1 MKFDL
6 EILNQYV
13 KDGWVERNDHPSLP
27 ISIYNYSR
35 KTQYE
40 GKWDDITLKTRGLV
54 LDTEGNVI
62 AKSFDK
68 FFNYEELVG
77 NKWVDSKIPNEPFE
91 VFEKMDGSLGILFYY
106 ERELTIKERS
116 DYYYKNGNSE
126 GIVEGSLDR
135 PTFKPDDEAHKWY
148 DDRSVPKKD
157 GKWIL
162 ATKGSFT
169 SDQAV
174 KGMEILKKYRY
185 EKLIKGFTYLFEIIY
200 PENRIVCD
208 YDFEDLIL
216 LAVIDNKD
224 GYELRIH
231 DDNIHLEGIRFRNL
245 YNNLGFKVVKKYD
258 GVRDY
263 SELKSKISQN
273 SEGFVIKFESGF
285 RMKIKGEEYVRLHK
299 ILTQLTTYDIW
310 EHLKDGKEVME
321 LVERVPDEFDK
332 WVKSQVSA
340 LKYGHFLV
348 SGYCG
353 KTHDYFRY
361 GKYNDVDPEPTKK
374 EFAEH
379 LKKYID
385 PKLHAIMFAMW
396 DGKRDKVDELI
407 WKLNKPKFSKPF
419 WQKEEI

>member
-54 LDTEGNVI
+54 LDNEGNVV
-62 AKSFDK
+62 AKAFDK

-77 NKWVDSKIPNEPFE
+77 NKWVESKIPNEPFE
-91 VFEKMDGSLGILFYY
+91 VFEKMDGSLGILFNYNN
-106 ERELTIKERS
+106 E
-116 DYYYKNGNSE
+116 
-126 GIVEGSLDR
+126 
-135 PTFKPDDEAHKWY
+135 
-148 DDRSVPKKD
+148 
-157 GKWIL
+157 WIL

-169 SDQAV
+169 SDQALR
-174 KGMEILKKYRY
+174 GMEILKKYKY

-200 PENRIVCD
+200 PENRIVCE

-216 LAVIDNKD
+216 LAVVDNKD

-263 SELKSKISQN
+263 SELKSKILQN
-273 SEGFVIKFESGF
+273 AEGFVIKFENGL
-285 RMKIKGEEYVRLHK
+285 RMKIKGEEYVRLHR
-299 ILTQLTTYDIW
+299 ILTGFSNVDIW
-310 EHLKDGKEVME
+310 EHLKDGKDVME

-332 WVKSQVSA
+332 WVKEQVSA
-340 LKYGHFLV
+340 LKYGHFAV

-353 KTHDYFRY
+353 KAHDYFRY
-361 GKYNDVDPEPTKK
+361 GKYSDVDPEPSKK

-379 LKKYID
+379 LKKVVD
-385 PKLHAIMFAMW
+385 PNLHAIMFAMW
-396 DGKRDKVDELI
+396 DGKIDKADELI
-407 WKLNKPKFSKPF
+407 WKLIKPKYSKPF
-419 WQKEEI
+419 WQKETE

>member
-1 MKFDL
+1 MTFDL

-40 GKWDDITLKTRGLV
+40 AKWDDITLKTRGLV
-54 LDTEGNVI
+54 LDREGNVI

-77 NKWVDSKIPNEPFE
+77 NKWVESKIPNEPFE
-91 VFEKMDGSLGILFYY
+91 VFEKMDGSLGILFNYNN
-106 ERELTIKERS
+106 E
-116 DYYYKNGNSE
+116 
-126 GIVEGSLDR
+126 
-135 PTFKPDDEAHKWY
+135 
-148 DDRSVPKKD
+148 
-157 GKWIL
+157 WIL
-162 ATKGSFT
+162 STKGSFN

-174 KGMEILKKYRY
+174 RGSEILKKYNYAR
-185 EKLIKGFTYLFEIIY
+185 LPKGYTYLFEIIY
-200 PENRIVCD
+200 PENRIVCQ

-216 LAVIDNKD
+216 LSVIDNKD
-224 GYELRIH
+224 GSELKIH
-231 DDNIHLEGIRFRNL
+231 NDDVNLEDMRFKNL
-245 YNNLGFKVVKKYD
+245 YNNLGFKIVKKYD
-258 GVRDY
+258 GIRDF
-263 SELKSKISQN
+263 SELKSKISHDA
-273 SEGFVIKFESGF
+273 EGFVIKFESGF

-310 EHLKDGKEVME
+310 EHLKNGKDVME
-321 LVERVPDEFDK
+321 LVEKVPDEFDK

-340 LKYGHFLV
+340 LRYGHYGV
-348 SGYCG
+348 SEYCG
-353 KTHDYFRY
+353 KVHDYFRY
-361 GKYNDVDPEPTKK
+361 GKYGDVEPEPTKK

-396 DGKRDKVDELI
+396 DGKSDKVDELI

-419 WQKEEI
+419 WQKEIE

>member
-6 EILNQYV
+6 QILNQYV

-54 LDTEGNVI
+54 LDNEGNVV
-62 AKSFDK
+62 AKAFDK

-77 NKWVDSKIPNEPFE
+77 NKWVESKIPNEPFE
-91 VFEKMDGSLGILFYY
+91 VFEKMDGSLGILFNYNN
-106 ERELTIKERS
+106 E
-116 DYYYKNGNSE
+116 
-126 GIVEGSLDR
+126 
-135 PTFKPDDEAHKWY
+135 
-148 DDRSVPKKD
+148 
-157 GKWIL
+157 WIL

-169 SDQAV
+169 SDQALR
-174 KGMEILKKYRY
+174 GMEILKKYRY

-200 PENRIVCD
+200 PENRIVCE

-216 LAVIDNKD
+216 LAVVDNKD

-263 SELKSKISQN
+263 SELKSKILQN
-273 SEGFVIKFESGF
+273 AEGFVIKFESGL

-299 ILTQLTTYDIW
+299 ILTELSTYDIW
-310 EHLKDGKEVME
+310 EHLKDGKDVME
-321 LVERVPDEFDK
+321 LVEKVPDEFDK
-332 WVKSQVSA
+332 WVKEQVRA
-340 LKYGHFLV
+340 LKYGHFAI

-353 KTHDYFRY
+353 KAHDYFRY
-361 GKYNDVDPEPTKK
+361 GKYNDVDPEPSKK

-379 LKKYID
+379 LKKVVD
-385 PKLHAIMFAMW
+385 PNLHAIMFAMW
-396 DGKRDKVDELI
+396 DGKRDKADELI
-407 WKLNKPKFSKPF
+407 WKLIKPKYSKPF
-419 WQKEEI
+419 WQKETE

>member
-13 KDGWVERNDHPSLP
+13 KDGWVERNDHPSLS

-54 LDTEGNVI
+54 LDNEGNVV
-62 AKSFDK
+62 AKPFDK

-77 NKWVDSKIPNEPFE
+77 NKWVESKIPNEPFE
-91 VFEKMDGSLGILFYY
+91 VFEKMDGSLGILFNY
-106 ERELTIKERS
+106 
-116 DYYYKNGNSE
+116 N
-126 GIVEGSLDR
+126 
-135 PTFKPDDEAHKWY
+135 DE
-148 DDRSVPKKD
+148 
-157 GKWIL
+157 WIL

-169 SDQAV
+169 SDQALR
-174 KGMEILKKYRY
+174 GMEILKKYRY

-200 PENRIVCD
+200 PENRIVCE

-216 LAVIDNKD
+216 LAVVDNKD

-231 DDNIHLEGIRFRNL
+231 DDIIHLEGIRFRNL
-245 YNNLGFKVVKKYD
+245 YKNLGFKVVKKYD

-263 SELKSKISQN
+263 SELKSKILQN
-273 SEGFVIKFESGF
+273 AEGFVIKFENGV
-285 RMKIKGEEYVRLHK
+285 RMKIKGEEYVRLHR
-299 ILTQLTTYDIW
+299 ILTGFSTYDIW
-310 EHLKDGKEVME
+310 EHLKDGKDVME

-332 WVKSQVSA
+332 WVKEKVSA
-340 LKYGHFLV
+340 LKYGHFAV

-353 KTHDYFRY
+353 KAHDYFRY
-361 GKYNDVDPEPTKK
+361 GKYSDVDPEPSKK

-379 LKKYID
+379 LKKVVD
-385 PKLHAIMFAMW
+385 PNLHAIMFAMW
-396 DGKRDKVDELI
+396 DGKRDKADELI
-407 WKLNKPKFSKPF
+407 WKLIKPKYSKPF
-419 WQKEEI
+419 WQKETE

>member
-77 NKWVDSKIPNEPFE
+77 NKWVESKIPNEPFE
-91 VFEKMDGSLGILFYY
+91 VFEKMDGSLGILFNYNN
-106 ERELTIKERS
+106 E
-116 DYYYKNGNSE
+116 
-126 GIVEGSLDR
+126 
-135 PTFKPDDEAHKWY
+135 
-148 DDRSVPKKD
+148 
-157 GKWIL
+157 WIL

-169 SDQAV
+169 SDQAIR
-174 KGMEILKKYRY
+174 GMEILKKYRY

-200 PENRIVCD
+200 PENRIVCE

-216 LAVIDNKD
+216 LAVVDNKD

-263 SELKSKISQN
+263 SELKSKILQN
-273 SEGFVIKFESGF
+273 AEGFVIKFENGV

-299 ILTQLTTYDIW
+299 ILTELSTYDIW
-310 EHLKDGKEVME
+310 EHLKHGKDVME
-321 LVERVPDEFDK
+321 LVEKVPDEFDK
-332 WVKSQVSA
+332 WVKEQVRA
-340 LKYGHFLV
+340 LKYGHFAV

-353 KTHDYFRY
+353 KAHDYFRY
-361 GKYNDVDPEPTKK
+361 GKYNDVDPEPSKK

-379 LKKYID
+379 LKKVVD
-385 PKLHAIMFAMW
+385 PNLHAIMFAMW
-396 DGKRDKVDELI
+396 DGNIDKADELI
-407 WKLNKPKFSKPF
+407 WKLIKPKYSKPF
-419 WQKEEI
+419 WQKETE

>member
-35 KTQYE
+35 KTQYK

-54 LDTEGNVI
+54 LDNEGNVV
-62 AKSFDK
+62 AKAFDK

-77 NKWVDSKIPNEPFE
+77 NKWVESKIPNEPFE
-91 VFEKMDGSLGILFYY
+91 VFEKMDGSLGILFNYNN
-106 ERELTIKERS
+106 E
-116 DYYYKNGNSE
+116 
-126 GIVEGSLDR
+126 
-135 PTFKPDDEAHKWY
+135 
-148 DDRSVPKKD
+148 
-157 GKWIL
+157 WIL

-169 SDQAV
+169 SDQAIR
-174 KGMEILKKYRY
+174 GMEILKKYRY

-200 PENRIVCD
+200 PENRIVCE

-216 LAVIDNKD
+216 LAVVDNKD

-263 SELKSKISQN
+263 SELKSKILQN
-273 SEGFVIKFESGF
+273 AEGFVIKFENGV
-285 RMKIKGEEYVRLHK
+285 RMKIKGEEYVRLHR
-299 ILTQLTTYDIW
+299 ILTGFSTYDIW
-310 EHLKDGKEVME
+310 EHLKDGKDVME

-332 WVKSQVSA
+332 WVKSQVST
-340 LKYGHFLV
+340 LSYGHFSV
-348 SGYCG
+348 SEYCG
-353 KTHDYFRY
+353 KAHDYFRY
-361 GKYNDVDPEPTKK
+361 GKYSDVDPEPSKK

-379 LKKYID
+379 LKKVVD
-385 PKLHAIMFAMW
+385 PNLHAIMFAMW
-396 DGKRDKVDELI
+396 DGKRDKADELI
-407 WKLNKPKFSKPF
+407 WKLIKPKYSKPF
-419 WQKEEI
+419 WQKETE

>member
-6 EILNQYV
+6 QILNQYV

-54 LDTEGNVI
+54 LDNEGNVV
-62 AKSFDK
+62 AKAFDK

-77 NKWVDSKIPNEPFE
+77 NKWVESKIPNEPFE
-91 VFEKMDGSLGILFYY
+91 VFEKMDGSLGILFNY
-106 ERELTIKERS
+106 
-116 DYYYKNGNSE
+116 N
-126 GIVEGSLDR
+126 
-135 PTFKPDDEAHKWY
+135 DE
-148 DDRSVPKKD
+148 
-157 GKWIL
+157 WIL

-169 SDQAV
+169 SDQAIR
-174 KGMEILKKYRY
+174 GMEILKKYRY

-200 PENRIVCD
+200 PENRIVCE

-216 LAVIDNKD
+216 LAVVDNKD

-263 SELKSKISQN
+263 SELKSKILQN
-273 SEGFVIKFESGF
+273 AEGFVIKFENGV
-285 RMKIKGEEYVRLHK
+285 RMKIKGEEYVRLHR
-299 ILTQLTTYDIW
+299 ILTGFSTYDIW
-310 EHLKDGKEVME
+310 EHLKDGKDVME
-321 LVERVPDEFDK
+321 LVEKVPDEFDK
-332 WVKSQVSA
+332 WVKEQVRA
-340 LKYGHFLV
+340 LKYGHFAI

-353 KTHDYFRY
+353 KAHDYFRY
-361 GKYNDVDPEPTKK
+361 GKYSDVDPEPSKK

-379 LKKYID
+379 LKKVVD
-385 PKLHAIMFAMW
+385 PNLHAIMFAMW
-396 DGKRDKVDELI
+396 DGKTDKADELI
-407 WKLNKPKFSKPF
+407 WKLIKPKYSKPF
-419 WQKEEI
+419 WQKETE

>member
-1 MKFDL
+1 MKLNL

-13 KDGWVERNDHPSLP
+13 EEGWVVKNDHPSLP

-54 LDTEGNVI
+54 LDNEGTVI

-77 NKWVDSKIPNEPFE
+77 KNESQFKIPNEPFE
-91 VFEKMDGSLGILFYY
+91 VFEKMDGSLGILFNY
-106 ERELTIKERS
+106 
-116 DYYYKNGNSE
+116 N
-126 GIVEGSLDR
+126 
-135 PTFKPDDEAHKWY
+135 DE
-148 DDRSVPKKD
+148 
-157 GKWIL
+157 WIL
-162 ATKGSFT
+162 ATKGSFS
-169 SDQAV
+169 SDQAI
-174 KGMEILKKYRY
+174 KGMQILKKYRY
-185 EKLIKGFTYLFEIIY
+185 ERLLKGFTYLFEIIY
-200 PENRIVCD
+200 PENRIVCEYD
-208 YDFEDLIL
+208 YEDLIL

-231 DDNIHLEGIRFRNL
+231 DNNIHLEGIRFKNL
-245 YNNLGFKVVKKYD
+245 YENLGFKIVKKYD
-258 GVRDY
+258 GIRDY

-273 SEGFVIKFESGF
+273 QEGFVIKFQSGF
-285 RMKIKGEEYVRLHK
+285 RMKVKGEEYVRLHK

-310 EHLKDGKEVME
+310 EHLKDGKDVLE
-321 LVERVPDEFDK
+321 LVDIVPDEFDK

-340 LKYGHFLV
+340 LRYGHFSV
-348 SGYCG
+348 SEYCG

-379 LKKYID
+379 LKKYVD
-385 PKLHAIMFAMW
+385 PKLHGIMFAIW
-396 DGKRDKVDELI
+396 DGKRNKADELI
-407 WKLNKPKFSKPF
+407 WKLNKPIFSKPF

>member
-54 LDTEGNVI
+54 LDNEGNVV
-62 AKSFDK
+62 AKAFDK

-77 NKWVDSKIPNEPFE
+77 NKWVESKIPNEPFE
-91 VFEKMDGSLGILFYY
+91 VFEKMDGSLGILFNYNN
-106 ERELTIKERS
+106 E
-116 DYYYKNGNSE
+116 
-126 GIVEGSLDR
+126 
-135 PTFKPDDEAHKWY
+135 
-148 DDRSVPKKD
+148 
-157 GKWIL
+157 WIL

-169 SDQAV
+169 SKQAIR
-174 KGMEILKKYRY
+174 GMEILKKYRY

-200 PENRIVCD
+200 PENRIVCE

-216 LAVIDNKD
+216 LAVVDNKD

-263 SELKSKISQN
+263 SELKSKILQN
-273 SEGFVIKFESGF
+273 AEGFVIKFENGV
-285 RMKIKGEEYVRLHK
+285 RMKIKGEEYVRLHR
-299 ILTQLTTYDIW
+299 ILTGFSTYDIW
-310 EHLKDGKEVME
+310 EYLKDGKDVME
-321 LVERVPDEFDK
+321 LVEKVPDEFDK
-332 WVKSQVSA
+332 WVKEQVSA
-340 LKYGHFLV
+340 LKYGHFSV
-348 SGYCG
+348 SEYCG
-353 KTHDYFRY
+353 KAHDYFRY
-361 GKYNDVDPEPTKK
+361 GKYSDVDPEPSKK

-379 LKKYID
+379 LKKVVD
-385 PKLHAIMFAMW
+385 PNLHAIMFAMW
-396 DGKRDKVDELI
+396 DGKRDKVNELI
-407 WKLNKPKFSKPF
+407 FKLIKPKYSKPF
-419 WQKEEI
+419 WQKETE

>member
-77 NKWVDSKIPNEPFE
+77 NKWVESKIPNEPFE
-91 VFEKMDGSLGILFYY
+91 VFEKMDGSLGILFNY
-106 ERELTIKERS
+106 
-116 DYYYKNGNSE
+116 N
-126 GIVEGSLDR
+126 
-135 PTFKPDDEAHKWY
+135 DE
-148 DDRSVPKKD
+148 
-157 GKWIL
+157 WIL

-169 SDQAV
+169 SDQAIR
-174 KGMEILKKYRY
+174 GIEILKKYRY

-200 PENRIVCD
+200 PENRIVCE

-216 LAVIDNKD
+216 LAVVDNKD

-273 SEGFVIKFESGF
+273 AEGFVIKFESGL

-299 ILTQLTTYDIW
+299 ILTELSTYDIW
-310 EHLKDGKEVME
+310 EHLKNGKDVME

-332 WVKSQVSA
+332 WVKEQVRA
-340 LKYGHFLV
+340 LKYGHFAI

-353 KTHDYFRY
+353 KAHDYFRY
-361 GKYNDVDPEPTKK
+361 GKYNDVDPEPSKK

-379 LKKYID
+379 LKKVVD
-385 PKLHAIMFAMW
+385 PNLHAIMFAMW
-396 DGKRDKVDELI
+396 DGKTDKADELI
-407 WKLNKPKFSKPF
+407 WKLIKPKYSKPF
-419 WQKEEI
+419 WQKKTE

>member
-77 NKWVDSKIPNEPFE
+77 NKWVESKIPNEPFE
-91 VFEKMDGSLGILFYY
+91 VFEKMDGSLGILFNY
-106 ERELTIKERS
+106 
-116 DYYYKNGNSE
+116 N
-126 GIVEGSLDR
+126 
-135 PTFKPDDEAHKWY
+135 DE
-148 DDRSVPKKD
+148 
-157 GKWIL
+157 WIL

-169 SDQAV
+169 SDQAIR
-174 KGMEILKKYRY
+174 GMEILKKYRY

-200 PENRIVCD
+200 PENRIVCE

-216 LAVIDNKD
+216 LAVVDNKD

-263 SELKSKISQN
+263 SELKSKILQN
-273 SEGFVIKFESGF
+273 AEGFVIKFESGL

-299 ILTQLTTYDIW
+299 ILTELSTYDIW
-310 EHLKDGKEVME
+310 EHLKNCKDVME
-321 LVERVPDEFDK
+321 LVEKVPDEFDK
-332 WVKSQVSA
+332 WVKEQVRA
-340 LKYGHFLV
+340 LKYGHFAV

-353 KTHDYFRY
+353 KAHDYFRY
-361 GKYNDVDPEPTKK
+361 GKYNDVDPEPSKK

-379 LKKYID
+379 LKKVVD
-385 PKLHAIMFAMW
+385 PNLHAIMFAMW
-396 DGKRDKVDELI
+396 DGKRDKADELI
-407 WKLNKPKFSKPF
+407 WKLIKPKYSKPF
-419 WQKEEI
+419 WQKETE

>member
-1 MKFDL
+1 MKIDL
-6 EILNQYV
+6 QILNQYV

-77 NKWVDSKIPNEPFE
+77 NKWVESKIPNEPFE
-91 VFEKMDGSLGILFYY
+91 VFEKMDGSLGILFNY
-106 ERELTIKERS
+106 EGE
-116 DYYYKNGNSE
+116 
-126 GIVEGSLDR
+126 
-135 PTFKPDDEAHKWY
+135 
-148 DDRSVPKKD
+148 
-157 GKWIL
+157 WIL

-174 KGMEILKKYRY
+174 RGMEILKKYRY
-185 EKLIKGFTYLFEIIY
+185 ERLIKGFTYLFEIIY
-200 PENRIVCD
+200 HENRIVCN

-216 LAVIDNKD
+216 LAVVDNKD
-224 GYELRIH
+224 GYELKIH
-231 DDNIHLEGIRFRNL
+231 DDNVHLEGIRFRNL

-258 GVRDY
+258 GIEDY
-263 SELKSKISQN
+263 NTLKSMIDSN
-273 SEGFVIKFESGF
+273 SEGFVVRFNSGF

-299 ILTQLTTYDIW
+299 LLTQLSTYDIW
-310 EHLKDGKEVME
+310 EHLKEGRDVME
-321 LVERVPDEFDK
+321 LIDRVPDEFDK

-340 LKYGHFLV
+340 LNYGHFTV

-353 KTHDYFRY
+353 KAHDYFRY
-361 GKYNDVDPEPTKK
+361 GKYNDVDPEPSKK

-379 LKKYID
+379 LKKVVD
-385 PKLHAIMFAMW
+385 PNLHAIMFAMW
-396 DGKRDKVDELI
+396 DGKREKVNDLI
-407 WKLNKPKFSKPF
+407 WKLIKPKYSKPF
-419 WQKEEI
+419 WQKEI

>member
-77 NKWVDSKIPNEPFE
+77 NKWVESKIPNEPFE
-91 VFEKMDGSLGILFYY
+91 VFEKMDGSLGILFNY
-106 ERELTIKERS
+106 
-116 DYYYKNGNSE
+116 N
-126 GIVEGSLDR
+126 
-135 PTFKPDDEAHKWY
+135 DE
-148 DDRSVPKKD
+148 
-157 GKWIL
+157 WIL

-169 SDQAV
+169 SDQAIR
-174 KGMEILKKYRY
+174 GMEILKKYRY

-200 PENRIVCD
+200 PENRIVCE

-216 LAVIDNKD
+216 LAVVDNKD

-258 GVRDY
+258 GVRGY
-263 SELKSKISQN
+263 SELKSKILQN
-273 SEGFVIKFESGF
+273 AEGFVIKFENGL

-299 ILTQLTTYDIW
+299 ILTELSTYDIW
-310 EHLKDGKEVME
+310 EHLKHGKDVME
-321 LVERVPDEFDK
+321 LVEKVPDEFDK
-332 WVKSQVSA
+332 WVKEQVRA
-340 LKYGHFLV
+340 LKYGHFAI

-353 KTHDYFRY
+353 KAHDYFRY
-361 GKYNDVDPEPTKK
+361 GKYSDVDPEPSKK

-379 LKKYID
+379 LKKVVD
-385 PKLHAIMFAMW
+385 PNLHAIMFAMW
-396 DGKRDKVDELI
+396 DGKTDKADELI
-407 WKLNKPKFSKPF
+407 WKLIKPKYSKPF
-419 WQKEEI
+419 WQKETE